1 MGVDIL
7 CTSVNMAYMSK
18 DEEVLISFLRGV
30 NQVFLAYLFLTIAW
44 SISLEDHRRDL
55 DVVPEDY
62 DFDLESG
69 LMKGARHTTSVV
81 SMAVL
86 CVVSA
91 MWVILARL
99 ARTRRC
105 VDLQNF
111 GLAGFGARRHC

>member
-1 MGVDIL
+1 MGSVPIL
-7 CTSVNMAYMSK
+7 HITINMSYMSK
-18 DEEVLISFLRGV
+18 DEEALISFLRGV
-30 NQVFLAYLFLTIAW
+30 NQVFLAYLFLIIGW
-44 SISLEDHRRDL
+44 SIAVEDHGRDL

-111 GLAGFGARRHC
+111 GLAGFRHC